1 LKRFIKI
8 VFHYKTGKIRVK
20 FIEMDVLKDLFDE
33 KIISVISLFIE
44 NPEKKYFLSDVAN
57 STKINITTTFRILNK
72 LVEKSFLKPTI
83 VGKVRLYQLE
93 KNEKTMELMKILK
106 SGSSPLNEFIEDI
119 SVHPRIRK
127 IILES
132 KDKNSAKV
140 LIVGDFL
147 PQEKIN
153 KAIEKIK
160 QKDNFKINYVEITE
174 KQFDG
179 LKAFQNY
186 NLEKK
191 IIWKR
196 GKEH

>member
-1 LKRFIKI
+1 
-8 VFHYKTGKIRVK
+8 
-20 FIEMDVLKDLFDE
+20 MDVLKDLFDE